1 MGDEEGSNLGDFVAD
16 DANASTEDKAES
28 FLLREEIDAIL
39 QDTWES
45 AEDGFFQ

>member
-1 MGDEEGSNLGDFVAD
+1 MSSFPLIGA
-16 DANASTEDKAES
+16 TETE
-28 FLLREEIDAIL
+28 REEIDAIL

>member
-1 MGDEEGSNLGDFVAD
+1 MVIERNMSCFPLIGA
-16 DANASTEDKAES
+16 TETE
-28 FLLREEIDAIL
+28 REEIDAIL